1 MTENKASKTT
11 RDVQEHSKKESTYK
25 VTCGT
30 FKARNEELQKAA
42 EARKA
47 GINVSLT
54 IKNAEYRLIYA
65 ENMTKAAAEAAK
77 KAIEEKKIKAEISE
91 Q

>member
-1 MTENKASKTT
+1 MAENKENKASAE
-11 RDVQEHSKKESTYK
+11 VQEPLKTEKTYK

-30 FKARNEELQKAA
+30 FKNRNEALQAAA

-47 GINVSLT
+47 GVNVSLV
-54 IKNAEYRLIYA
+54 IKGAEYSLLYA
-65 ENMTKAAAEAAK
+65 ENMAKAEAEAAK
-77 KAIEEKKIKAEISE
+77 KAIEAKKIKAEVSE

>member
-1 MTENKASKTT
+1 MAENKENKVAAEA
-11 RDVQEHSKKESTYK
+11 QESLKKEKTYK

-30 FKARNEELQKAA
+30 FKNRNEALQAAA

-47 GINVSLT
+47 GVNVSLV
-54 IKNAEYRLIYA
+54 IKRAEYNLLYT
-65 ENMTKAAAEAAK
+65 ENMAKAEAEAAK
-77 KAIEEKKIKAEISE
+77 KAIEAKKIKAEVSE